1 MTNQEFLE
9 QIIHLPIAERIE
21 IIERVSRSV
30 RENLSKTK
38 NEDSKFAER
47 SAAIN
52 RLRGIAKSDN
62 PSITGEDERKIIEDA
77 LMEKYSS

>member
-1 MTNQEFLE
+1 MTNQQVLE

-30 RENLSKTK
+30 REDLSKTDT
-38 NEDSKFAER
+38 NDTKFAER

-62 PSITGEDERKIIEDA
+62 PPMTREDERKIIEDA
-77 LMEKYSS
+77 LMEKYS

>member
-1 MTNQEFLE
+1 MTNQQVLE

-30 RENLSKTK
+30 REDLSKNDISNK
-38 NEDSKFAER
+38 KFGER

-62 PSITGEDERKIIEDA
+62 PPITREDERKIIEDA
-77 LMEKYSS
+77 LMEKYS

>member
-1 MTNQEFLE
+1 MTNQQVLE

-30 RENLSKTK
+30 REDLSKNDISNK
-38 NEDSKFAER
+38 KFGER

-62 PSITGEDERKIIEDA
+62 PPMTREDERKIIEDA
-77 LMEKYSS
+77 LMEKYS